1 MFFKNSELKT
11 LFKVSEKHDFIK
23 LDDYLGIFIILT
35 CSGIPGNV
43 PVCAVPGFVL
53 CTSFW

>member
-23 LDDYLGIFIILT
+23 LHDYLGIFISLT

-43 PVCAVPGFVL
+43 TVCAVPGFVL